1 MKTTFEDWN
10 RISNNWSLLVDIFNE
25 AVPSPNYC
33 RATPDDVAR
42 KFVEVF
48 DIATVKETLAVVCE
62 AKRYDGRIYK
72 ENRDYLKP
80 SLPASVVADLAEDE
94 MAIIKARIGRLDDI
108 HPTHINQTIT
118 ALRKL
123 ETVQRSIQ

>member
-1 MKTTFEDWN
+1 MQTSFDDWN
-10 RISNNWSLLVDIFNE
+10 RISNNWSLLVDLFNE
-25 AVPSPNYC
+25 AVPQPGNC
-33 RATPDDVAR
+33 RTTPDDVAR

-62 AKRYDGRIYK
+62 AKRHDGRIYK
-72 ENRDYLKP
+72 ENRDYLKS
-80 SLPASVVADLAEDE
+80 SLPASIVSDLAEDE

-118 ALRKL
+118 TLRKL